1 LGDRFRRRIE
11 EEKIRLKEW
20 ETEEEVSFEDTLPA
34 DEYFKEVKIKKFEID
49 KPEMEYERFED
60 LAKEYL
66 TY

>member
-1 LGDRFRRRIE
+1 MGDRFRRRIE

-34 DEYFKEVKIKKFEID
+34 AESFKEVKIKKFEID